1 MSDNI
6 TNSTDYVEASNK
18 SADSTNI
25 IDITVFVF
33 GAISALIGMIIL
45 NMNTPLIKLNRI
57 MKTILNVLLAHT
69 ILLFVIPTLTLVS
82 SNRDVFVCG
91 FMSFISAT
99 LGYSVLDHFAL
110 FSYMR
115 FHLISKKAENQSP
128 DERFLFGI
136 TSLVYFTD
144 YVFNILMTTVL
155 DTNYEYACLEEQAS
169 NKDPIEY
176 LLHGIKI
183 VIFIGIGLNFDNK
196 YIKILKTN
204 HQRITSEFV
213 IPVKTSWAPLAV
225 CSIFVVFA
233 AIFSHGGTFTF
244 TLANIISLIPTILLL
259 ITILALTYQEIK
271 KHEDQGGED
280 EVEAQDPQSYTHL
293 RQVNLEK
300 RRVQRNSITEDI
312 VAQQLQDVCEILTVD
327 RILDHTLAQEPQAF
341 GIKGPS
347 GKKTT
352 QTNQINKVGSK
363 KGEKNHQKPN
373 AKKIQVLADIH
384 RELPDTRV
392 KPCTPGGLAQANL
405 PIDNP
410 NDQEDNAEENDTTLN
425 DDELIEQEMIHFN
438 LSNRTKDTLDPTDI
452 PKNETDLDVMIEEEL
467 VNYNLTERKLD
478 DKMENE
484 TNSWDAES
492 VEENETP
499 NVIVNQT
506 TLLENQQRDA
516 RSVLSFGKSLDSLD
530 SDIFEFFADLEGSV
544 PIKKYLCKILK
555 LE

>member
-6 TNSTDYVEASNK
+6 TNSTDHVEASNK

-25 IDITVFVF
+25 IDIAVFVF
-33 GAISALIGMIIL
+33 GAISSLIGMIIL

-57 MKTILNVLLAHT
+57 KKTILNVLLAHT
-69 ILLFVIPTLTLVS
+69 ILLFVILTLTLGS

-91 FMSFISAT
+91 FSSIISAT

-144 YVFNILMTTVL
+144 YVFNILITTVL
-155 DTNYEYACLEEQAS
+155 DTNYEHACLEDQAS

-204 HQRITSEFV
+204 HQMNTRREDQASEFV

-233 AIFSHGGTFTF
+233 AIFSHGGRKSTF
-244 TLANIISLIPTILLL
+244 TLANTISLIPTILL

-300 RRVQRNSITEDI
+300 QRVQRNSITEDI

-347 GKKTT
+347 GKRTTKTD
-352 QTNQINKVGSK
+352 QINKVGSK
-363 KGEKNHQKPN
+363 EGEKNHQKSK
-373 AKKIQVLADIH
+373 AGKIQISAEIH

-392 KPCTPGGLAQANL
+392 KPCASGGLAQANL
-405 PIDNP
+405 PFDNP
-410 NDQEDNAEENDTTLN
+410 KDHQDNAKEENTITLN
-425 DDELIEQEMIHFN
+425 DDELIEQEMIRFN
-438 LSNRTKDTLDPTDI
+438 LSNRTKDTLDSTDI
-452 PKNETDLDVMIEEEL
+452 LRMK
-467 VNYNLTERKLD
+467 LTW
-478 DKMENE
+478 M
-484 TNSWDAES
+484 
-492 VEENETP
+492 
-499 NVIVNQT
+499 
-506 TLLENQQRDA
+506 
-516 RSVLSFGKSLDSLD
+516 
-530 SDIFEFFADLEGSV
+530 
-544 PIKKYLCKILK
+544 
-555 LE
+555 